1 MGLYFD
7 GQFVVASAVSA
18 PMSEPGILSAAAFGL
33 HEALARAGIADEVLV
48 RETGLEPES
57 LGDPAARIPL
67 RRFVHLV
74 ELGARRTGDDCFGL
88 NLGAS
93 YPLSRAGVLWY
104 LIANSATVGAALS
117 NLSRYIPLQ
126 VDTAELELCESGR
139 DASLSYRLA
148 DPQIPE
154 RRHYNERSIAIIAK
168 ALRDLLGG
176 GFPLKEVRF
185 EHAYDGDSAA
195 HRRVFGT
202 EVRFGHGTN
211 TIVFDRDLLDREIAT
226 ADPNLLQVLEH
237 YIEDLLSRLPRGQRI
252 EGRLRQ
258 YVMKSLKNGPPR
270 LAEAARCLGMSPRT
284 LQRRLKDKGLIFD
297 RVVDETRC
305 QLAESYLESS
315 KLTASEIAYLLGYSE
330 LSAFTRAY
338 RRWTGSTPKA
348 TRRRAKP

>member
-1 MGLYFD
+1 MT
-7 GQFVVASAVSA
+7 S
-18 PMSEPGILSAAAFGL
+18 
-33 HEALARAGIADEVLV
+33 
-48 RETGLEPES
+48 
-57 LGDPAARIPL
+57 
-67 RRFVHLV
+67 
-74 ELGARRTGDDCFGL
+74 
-88 NLGAS
+88 
-93 YPLSRAGVLWY
+93 
-104 LIANSATVGAALS
+104 
-117 NLSRYIPLQ
+117 
-126 VDTAELELCESGR
+126 TAELGSFVDLERYPLEQPGHAALVRAVERARQQLRGDGCAVVRGLVCGEAVDR
-139 DASLSYRLA
+139 LDAE
-148 DPQIPE
+148 IVE
-154 RRHYNERSIAIIAK
+154 RKPTTHYSTSMMNPY
-168 ALRDLLGG
+168 
-176 GFPLKEVRF
+176 F
-185 EHAYDGDSAA
+185 H
-195 HRRVFGT
+195 T
-202 EVRFGHGTN
+202 
-211 TIVFDRDLLDREIAT
+211 T